1 MSTENTTNQTQDT
14 NHYDLSKDV
23 NLKRLIL
30 IIIIII
36 AAVYFILPML
46 FMILGAVWPTVF
58 PGTNVL
64 TQLMNGMNALVGA
77 AGLIVGVVSIFSSN
91 ESNRRAEEQQRRHED
106 FLQKMSEKID
116 SIKTD
121 IQVFDQVSKAQ
132 NTTKK
137 DESK

>member
-1 MSTENTTNQTQDT
+1 MSTENTNNQNQDS
-14 NHYDLSKDV
+14 NHHDLSKNV
-23 NLKRLIL
+23 SLKWA
-30 IIIIII
+30 IIIILVVI

-46 FMILGAVWPTVF
+46 FMLLGTVWPDVF
-58 PGTNVL
+58 PGTGVL
-64 TQLMNGMNALVGA
+64 TQLMNGINALVGA
-77 AGLIVGVVSIFSSN
+77 GGLIVGVVSIFTAN
-91 ESNRRAEEQQRRHED
+91 ESNRRAEEQQRRHEE

>member
-1 MSTENTTNQTQDT
+1 MSTENTNNQKQES
-14 NHYDLSKDV
+14 NHNDLSQNV
-23 NLKRLIL
+23 SLKWA
-30 IIIIII
+30 IIIIFIVI

-46 FMILGAVWPTVF
+46 FMLLGAVWPTVF
-58 PGTNVL
+58 PGTQVL
-64 TQLMNGMNALVGA
+64 SQLVNGINALVGA
-77 AGLIVGVVSIFSSN
+77 GGLIVGIVSIFSSN
-91 ESNRRAEEQQRRHED
+91 ESNRRAEEQQRRHEE